1 MLDSFKRW
9 WDKPY
14 SDDMSASG
22 WFLFFGLLIVIS
34 VAWALVLR
42 ELKEVAK

>member
-1 MLDSFKRW
+1 MLDKFKAW
-9 WDKPY
+9 WSKPY
-14 SDDMSASG
+14 SDDMSVSG

-42 ELKEVAK
+42 ELKAVAE